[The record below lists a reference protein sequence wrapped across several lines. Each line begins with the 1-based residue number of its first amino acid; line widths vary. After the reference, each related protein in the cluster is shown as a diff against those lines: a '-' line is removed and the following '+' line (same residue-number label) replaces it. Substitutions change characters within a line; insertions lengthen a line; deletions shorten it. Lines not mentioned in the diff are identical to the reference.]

1 MPIPWND
8 DPPRSDA
15 RIIDNLK
22 RIGGQVVGDA
32 ALRLPPTVAMARDWH
47 REVCRGMSV
56 PEIGR
61 AHV

>member
-8 DPPRSDA
+8 DPPGSDA

-32 ALRLPPTVAMARDWH
+32 ALRLPPTVAMGYLRFQH
-47 REVCRGMSV
+47 N
-56 PEIGR
+56 
-61 AHV
+61 